1 VTQWRDAWVSADR
14 RRVSDAVEERTVSGR
29 PGLGE
34 RRGGG
39 TRWMRPTGTRRR
51 EAVEEREDGGREVRV
66 GAGWWKNAADAAAR
80 GARERRGR

>member
-1 VTQWRDAWVSADR
+1 MTPWRDAWVSADR
-14 RRVSDAVEERTVSGR
+14 RRGSDAVEERAGSGR

-39 TRWMRPTGTRRR
+39 TRGMWPTGTRRR

-66 GAGWWKNAADAAAR
+66 
-80 GARERRGR
+80 E